1 MKFTINTND
10 FRSVV
15 KRLAL
20 VAIKGTSPTA
30 SVIQFEYDGKDMM
43 MTTNNLQQQRTIKIN
58 VVSDSDKPC
67 KFTIDCI
74 RMNKLLTCI
83 RTDNVVI
90 EYDGLDKCKM
100 DIGTKITFDV
110 VSDCYKFDDISTN
123 NAASVIF
130 YNSALK
136 DALNKVSWAV
146 ADKKE
151 NRKVLTGVAMYVDV
165 ENKIITTVATNA
177 KYLAIHKTLT
187 PKINI
192 MKDTKD
198 CAVIIPHEA
207 LKMIDSLDDAFTV
220 VAITD
225 DYMLMVCGD
234 DVLTTKLIVG
244 SFPNYKQVVP
254 EKTMY
259 KYKTDTKH
267 LIKEI
272 KQVQK
277 IVKTMGVGADIM
289 QFTLNDCT
297 VNMLPLKYNYN
308 TKTDEPVGIEHT
320 AKMEY
325 TTTELMPE
333 TFTFK
338 FKLDIILP
346 ILESFDSDVKFG
358 INSEK
363 SPFVFTGDDN
373 YKVIGMPCV
382 SYN

>member
-1 MKFTINTND
+1 MKFTINTDD
-10 FRSVV
+10 FKSAV

-20 VAIKGTSPTA
+20 VAIKGTLPTTSA
-30 SVIQFEYDGKDMM
+30 IQFEYDGREMM
-43 MTTNNLQQQRTIKIN
+43 MTTNNLQQQRTIKIA
-58 VVSDSDKPC
+58 VVSDSDEPC

-74 RMNKLLTCI
+74 KMNKLLSVI
-83 RTDNVVI
+83 RTDNIVI
-90 EYDGLDKCKM
+90 EYEGFDKCKV

-110 VSDCYKFDDISTN
+110 VHDCYKFDDVSTN

-151 NRKVLTGVAMYVDV
+151 NRKVFTGVAMYVDV
-165 ENKIITTVATNA
+165 ENKTITNVATNG
-177 KYLAIHKTLT
+177 KYLAIYKTLT

-198 CAVIIPHEA
+198 CVAIIPHEA

-225 DYMLMVCGD
+225 KYMLMVCGN
-234 DVLTTKLIVG
+234 DVLTTKLING
-244 SFPNYKQVVP
+244 DFPNWKSVVP

-277 IVKTMGVGADIM
+277 IVKTMEADADIM
-289 QFTLNDCT
+289 QFTLNDCN
-297 VNMLPLKYNYN
+297 VGMSPVKYNYN
-308 TKTDEPVGIEHT
+308 TKCHETVGIEHT

-333 TFTFK
+333 TFIFK
-338 FKLDIILP
+338 FRFDMILP
-346 ILESFDSDVKFG
+346 ILESFDNDVKFG
-358 INSEK
+358 INSK
-363 SPFVFTGDDN
+363 RSPFVFTGDDN
-373 YKVIGMPCV
+373 YKVIGIPCV
-382 SYN
+382 Y

>member
-10 FRSVV
+10 FKSAV
-15 KRLAL
+15 KRLAI
-20 VAIKGTSPTA
+20 VAIKGTLPTTA
-30 SVIQFEYDGKDMM
+30 AIQFDYDGKGMM

-58 VVSDSDKPC
+58 AVSVGDTPC

-74 RMNKLLTCI
+74 KMNKLLTCI
-83 RTDNVVI
+83 RTDNIVI
-90 EYDGLDKCKM
+90 EYDGLDKCEVY
-100 DIGTKITFDV
+100 IGTKITFDV
-110 VSDCYKFDDISTN
+110 VHDCYKFDDISTN
-123 NAASVIF
+123 DAASVVF

-151 NRKVLTGVAMYVDV
+151 TRKAITGVAMYVDV
-165 ENKIITTVATNA
+165 ESKTITSVATNS
-177 KYLAIHKTLT
+177 KYLSIYKTLT

-198 CAVIIPHEA
+198 CVAIIPHEA
-207 LKMIDSLDDAFTV
+207 LKMIDSLDGTFTV

-225 DYMLMVCGD
+225 KYMLMVCGE
-234 DVLTTKLIVG
+234 DVLTTKLIEG
-244 SFPNYKQVVP
+244 NFPNWKQVVP

-277 IVKTMGVGADIM
+277 IVKTMEADTDII
-289 QFTLNDCT
+289 QFTLNGCD
-297 VNMLPLKYNYN
+297 VGMLPLKYNYN
-308 TKTDEPVGIEHT
+308 TKSDETVDIEHN
-320 AKMEY
+320 AKMWY
-325 TTTELMPE
+325 VTTELTPE

-338 FKLDIILP
+338 FKLDTILP
-346 ILESFDSDVKFG
+346 ILESFDNDVKFG
-358 INSEK
+358 INSER

-382 SYN
+382 RYN

>member
-1 MKFTINTND
+1 MKFTINPND
-10 FRSVV
+10 FKSAA

-20 VAIKGTSPTA
+20 VAIKGTLPTTSA
-30 SVIQFEYDGKDMM
+30 IQFEYDGREMT
-43 MTTNNLQQQRTIKIN
+43 MTTNNFQQQRTIKIN

-67 KFTIDCI
+67 KFTIDCVK
-74 RMNKLLTCI
+74 MNKLLTCI
-83 RTDNVVI
+83 RTDNIVI
-90 EYDGLDKCKM
+90 EYDGLDKCKV

-110 VSDCYKFDDISTN
+110 VHDCYKFDDVSTN
-123 NAASVIF
+123 NTASVIF

-151 NRKVLTGVAMYVDV
+151 NRKAITGVAMYVDV
-165 ENKIITTVATNA
+165 ENKIITTVATDT

-198 CAVIIPHEA
+198 CAIIIPHEA
-207 LKMIDSLDDAFTV
+207 LKMIDSLDDEFTV

-225 DYMLMVCGD
+225 KYMLMVCGN

-244 SFPNYKQVVP
+244 NFPNWKQVVP

-277 IVKTMGVGADIM
+277 IVKTMEADADVI
-289 QFTLNDCT
+289 QFTLNDCN
-297 VNMLPLKYNYN
+297 VGMLPLKHNYN
-308 TKTDEPVGIEHT
+308 TKSDETVGIEHT
-320 AKMEY
+320 ATMEY
-325 TTTELMPE
+325 ATTELMPE

-338 FKLDIILP
+338 FKLDMILP
-346 ILESFDSDVKFG
+346 ILESFDNDVKFG
-358 INSEK
+358 INSER

-382 SYN
+382 YY

>member
-10 FRSVV
+10 FKSAV
-15 KRLAL
+15 KRLAI
-20 VAIKGTSPTA
+20 VAIKGTLPTTSA
-30 SVIQFEYDGKDMM
+30 IQFEYDGREML

-58 VVSDSDKPC
+58 VVSDNDAPC

-83 RTDNVVI
+83 RTDNIVI
-90 EYDGLDKCKM
+90 EYESFDKCKV

-110 VSDCYKFDDISTN
+110 VHDCYKFDDISTN
-123 NAASVIF
+123 NAASIIF

-146 ADKKE
+146 ADKKDS
-151 NRKVLTGVAMYVDV
+151 RKVLTGVAMYVDV
-165 ENKIITTVATNA
+165 KNKTITSVATNG
-177 KYLAIHKTLT
+177 KYLAVYKTLT

-198 CAVIIPHEA
+198 CVAIVPHEA
-207 LKMIDSLDDAFTV
+207 LKMIDSLDGAFTV
-220 VAITD
+220 AAITD
-225 DYMLMVCGD
+225 KYTLMVCGD

-244 SFPNYKQVVP
+244 NFPNWKQVVP

-267 LIKEI
+267 LINEI

-277 IVKTMGVGADIM
+277 IVKTMEAGADIM
-289 QFTLNDCT
+289 QFTLNDCS
-297 VNMLPLKYNYN
+297 VGMLPLKYNYN
-308 TKTDEPVGIEHT
+308 TKSYETVGIEHT

-338 FKLDIILP
+338 FRFDVILP
-346 ILESFDSDVKFG
+346 ILESFDSDIKFG
-358 INSEK
+358 INSEQ

-373 YKVIGMPCV
+373 YKVIGVPAM
-382 SYN
+382 S

>member
-10 FRSVV
+10 FKSVV
-15 KRLAL
+15 KRLVI
-20 VAIKGTSPTA
+20 VARKDTFPTTSA
-30 SVIQFEYDGKDMM
+30 IQFEYDGKEMM
-43 MTTNNLQQQRTIKIN
+43 MTTNNFQQQRTIKIN

-83 RTDNVVI
+83 RTANIVI
-90 EYDGLDKCKM
+90 EYDGLDKCKV

-110 VSDCYKFDDISTN
+110 VHDCYKFDDISTN
-123 NAASVIF
+123 NNASVIF

-151 NRKVLTGVAMYVDV
+151 NRKVLTGVAMYIDV
-165 ENKIITTVATNA
+165 ENKMITTVATNA
-177 KYLAIHKTLT
+177 RYLAIHKTLT

-198 CAVIIPHEA
+198 CESIIPHEA
-207 LKMIDSLDDAFTV
+207 LKMIDSLDGAFTV

-225 DYMLMVCGD
+225 KYMLMVYGD

-244 SFPNYKQVVP
+244 NFPNYKQVVP

-277 IVKTMGVGADIM
+277 IVKTMETDADII
-289 QFTLNDCT
+289 QFTLNDCN
-297 VNMLPLKYNYN
+297 VDMLPLKHNYN
-308 TKTDEPVGIEHT
+308 TKKDETVGIEHT

-338 FKLDIILP
+338 FKFDIILP
-346 ILESFDSDVKFG
+346 ILESFDNDVKFG
-358 INSEK
+358 INSER
-363 SPFVFTGDDN
+363 SPFVFSGDDN
-373 YKVIGMPCV
+373 YKVIGMPV
-382 SYN
+382 IR

>member
-10 FRSVV
+10 FKSAV

-20 VAIKGTSPTA
+20 VAIKGTLPTVSA
-30 SVIQFEYDGKDMM
+30 IQFEYDGKEMM
-43 MTTNNLQQQRTIKIN
+43 MTTNNLRQQRTIKIN

-74 RMNKLLTCI
+74 KMNKLLTCI
-83 RTDNVVI
+83 RTDNIVI
-90 EYDGLDKCKM
+90 EYDGFDNCKV

-110 VSDCYKFDDISTN
+110 VHDCYKFDDINTN
-123 NAASVIF
+123 DASSVVF

-136 DALNKVSWAV
+136 DALNKVSWAI
-146 ADKKE
+146 ADKKAT
-151 NRKVLTGVAMYVDV
+151 RQVLTGVAMYVDV
-165 ENKIITTVATNA
+165 ENKMITSVATNG
-177 KYLAIHKTLT
+177 KYLAVHKTLT

-198 CAVIIPHEA
+198 CTAIIPQEA
-207 LKMIDSLDDAFTV
+207 LKMIDSLDEECTF

-225 DYMLMVCGD
+225 KYMLMVCGD
-234 DVLTTKLIVG
+234 DILTTKLIQG
-244 SFPNYKQVVP
+244 NFPNWKQVVP

-277 IVKTMGVGADIM
+277 IVKTMEADADII
-289 QFTLNDCT
+289 QFTLNDCN
-297 VNMLPLKYNYN
+297 VGMLPVKYNYN
-308 TKTDEPVGIEHT
+308 TKSYETVGIEHV

-338 FKLDIILP
+338 FNLDMLLS
-346 ILESFDSDVKFG
+346 ILESFDNDVEFG
-358 INSEK
+358 INSDI

-373 YKVIGMPCV
+373 YKVIGMPNA
-382 SYN
+382 YR

>member
-10 FRSVV
+10 FKSAV
-15 KRLAL
+15 KRLAI
-20 VAIKGTSPTA
+20 VAIKGTLPTTSA
-30 SVIQFEYDGKDMM
+30 IQFEYDGREMM

-74 RMNKLLTCI
+74 KMNKLLPCI
-83 RTDNVVI
+83 RTDNIVI
-90 EYDGLDKCKM
+90 EYDGLDKCKV
-100 DIGTKITFDV
+100 DIGIKITFDV
-110 VSDCYKFDDISTN
+110 VHDCYKFDDISTN

-130 YNSALK
+130 YNSTLK

-165 ENKIITTVATNA
+165 KSKTITNVATNG
-177 KYLAIHKTLT
+177 KYLAVYKTLT

-198 CAVIIPHEA
+198 CAAIIPHEA
-207 LKMIDSLDDAFTV
+207 LKMIDSLDGAFTV

-225 DYMLMVCGD
+225 KYMLMVCGD

-244 SFPNYKQVVP
+244 SFPNWKQVVP

-272 KQVQK
+272 KQVQQ
-277 IVKTMGVGADIM
+277 IVKTMEAGADFV
-289 QFTLNDCT
+289 QFTLNDCN
-297 VNMLPLKYNYN
+297 VGMLPLIHNYN
-308 TKTDEPVGIEHT
+308 TESDKTVGIEHT

-325 TTTELMPE
+325 TVTELIPE
-333 TFTFK
+333 TFIFK
-338 FKLDIILP
+338 FKFDTILP
-346 ILESFDSDVKFG
+346 ILESFDNDVKFG
-358 INSEK
+358 INSER

-373 YKVIGMPCV
+373 YKVVSMPCV
-382 SYN
+382 FN

>member
-10 FRSVV
+10 FKSAV
-15 KRLAL
+15 KRLAI
-20 VAIKGTSPTA
+20 VAIKGTLPTA
-30 SVIQFEYDGKDMM
+30 SAIQFEYDGREMM

-58 VVSDSDKPC
+58 VVSDRDKPC

-83 RTDNVVI
+83 RNANIVI
-90 EYDGLDKCKM
+90 EYDGFDKCKV

-110 VSDCYKFDDISTN
+110 VHDCYKFDDISTN
-123 NAASVIF
+123 DAASVIF

-146 ADKKE
+146 ANKKE

-165 ENKIITTVATNA
+165 ENKMITSVATNG
-177 KYLAIHKTLT
+177 KYLAVYKTLT

-192 MKDTKD
+192 MKDTKN

-207 LKMIDSLDDAFTV
+207 LNMIDSLDDVFTV
-220 VAITD
+220 VSMTD
-225 DYMLMVCGD
+225 TYMLMVCGD
-234 DVLTTKLIVG
+234 DVLTTKLIAG
-244 SFPNYKQVVP
+244 DFPNWKQVVP
-254 EKTMY
+254 EKTRY

-277 IVKTMGVGADIM
+277 IVKTMEADADII
-289 QFTLNDCT
+289 QFTLNDCN
-297 VNMLPLKYNYN
+297 VGMLPLKHNYN
-308 TKTDEPVGIEHT
+308 TRSDETVGIEHT

-333 TFTFK
+333 TFIFK
-338 FKLDIILP
+338 FKFDTILP

-358 INSEK
+358 INNER
-363 SPFVFTGDDN
+363 SPFVFNGDAN
-373 YKVIGMPCV
+373 YKVIAMPCV
-382 SYN
+382 YYN

>member
-10 FRSVV
+10 FKSTV

-20 VAIKGTSPTA
+20 VAIKGTLPTTSA
-30 SVIQFEYDGKDMM
+30 IQFEYDGKEMM
-43 MTTNNLQQQRTIKIN
+43 MTTNNFQQQRTIKIN
-58 VVSDSDKPC
+58 VVSDIGKPC
-67 KFTIDCI
+67 KFTVDCI
-74 RMNKLLTCI
+74 KMNKLLTCI
-83 RTDNVVI
+83 RTDNIVI
-90 EYDGLDKCKM
+90 EYDGLDKCKV

-110 VSDCYKFDDISTN
+110 VYDCYKFDDVSTN

-146 ADKKE
+146 AAEKE
-151 NRKVLTGVAMYVDV
+151 NSKVLAGVAMYVDT
-165 ENKIITTVATNA
+165 ENKTITSVATNML
-177 KYLAIHKTLT
+177 YLAIHKTLT

-192 MKDTKD
+192 MKDTKN
-198 CAVIIPHEA
+198 CVAIVPHAA
-207 LKMIDSLDDAFTV
+207 LKMIDSLDDTFTV

-225 DYMLMVCGD
+225 KYMLMVCGD
-234 DVLTTKLIVG
+234 DVLTTKLIEG
-244 SFPNYKQVVP
+244 NFPNWKQAVP

-277 IVKTMGVGADIM
+277 IVKRLEVDADRIR
-289 QFTLNDCT
+289 FTLNDCN
-297 VNMLPLKYNYN
+297 VGMSPLNS
-308 TKTDEPVGIEHT
+308 TKTVETVGIEHT

-333 TFTFK
+333 TFTFT

-358 INSEK
+358 INSER
-363 SPFVFTGDDN
+363 SMFVFTGDAN

-382 SYN
+382 SYK

>member
-10 FRSVV
+10 FKSAV
-15 KRLAL
+15 KRLAI
-20 VAIKGTSPTA
+20 VAIKGTLPTTSA
-30 SVIQFEYDGKDMM
+30 IQFEYDGREMM
-43 MTTNNLQQQRTIKIN
+43 MTVNNLQQQRTIKIN

-74 RMNKLLTCI
+74 KMNKLLSVI
-83 RTDNVVI
+83 RTDNIVI
-90 EYDGLDKCKM
+90 EYEGFDKCKV

-110 VSDCYKFDDISTN
+110 VHDCYKFDDISTN
-123 NAASVIF
+123 NAASVVF

-146 ADKKE
+146 ADKNE
-151 NRKVLTGVAMYVDV
+151 TRKVLTGVALYVDV
-165 ENKIITTVATNA
+165 ESKTITSVATNS
-177 KYLAIHKTLT
+177 KYLAVYKTLT
-187 PKINI
+187 PKINV

-198 CAVIIPHEA
+198 CVAIIPHEA
-207 LKMIDSLDDAFTV
+207 FKMIDSLDDAFTV

-225 DYMLMVCGD
+225 KYMLMVCGN
-234 DVLTTKLIVG
+234 DVLTTKLIEG
-244 SFPNYKQVVP
+244 NFPNWKSVVP

-277 IVKTMGVGADIM
+277 IVKTMEADADII
-289 QFTLNDCT
+289 QFTLNDCN
-297 VNMLPLKYNYN
+297 VGMLPLKHNYN
-308 TKTDEPVGIEHT
+308 TRRDETVGIEHT

-333 TFTFK
+333 TFTFNFK
-338 FKLDIILP
+338 FDVILP
-346 ILESFDSDVKFG
+346 ILESFDNDVKFG
-358 INSEK
+358 INNEQN
-363 SPFVFTGDDN
+363 PFVFTGDDN
-373 YKVIGMPCV
+373 YKVIGMLCV
-382 SYN
+382 HY